1 MSYIT
6 ISTGELLQCE
16 WGAKRAVA
24 AIIKAEKDGTN
35 WMNLGDGV
43 YYRTS
48 HIVSVADE
56 PPSAGMADMMDTLL
70 RRKGGGDE

>member
-6 ISTGELLQCE
+6 LSTGELLQCE
-16 WGAKRAVA
+16 WAAKRVVA
-24 AIIKAEKDGTN
+24 AVIKAENDGMN
-35 WMNLGDGV
+35 WLNLDDGV

-56 PPSAGMADMMDTLL
+56 SPSAGLADMMDTLL
-70 RRKGGGDE
+70 GRKGGDDE

>member
-6 ISTGELLQCE
+6 LSTGELLQCE
-16 WGAKRAVA
+16 WDAKRAVE
-24 AIIKAEKDGTN
+24 AIIKAENDGTN

-48 HIVSVADE
+48 HVVSVADE
-56 PPSAGMADMMDTLL
+56 PPRSGLADMMDTLL
-70 RRKGGGDE
+70 GQKGGGNA